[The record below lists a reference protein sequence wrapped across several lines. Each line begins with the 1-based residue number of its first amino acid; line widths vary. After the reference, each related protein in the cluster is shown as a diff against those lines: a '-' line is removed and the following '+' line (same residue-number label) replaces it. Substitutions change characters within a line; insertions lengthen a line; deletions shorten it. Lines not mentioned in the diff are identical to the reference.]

1 MNPTPLLLSALSLM
15 APVQEPVDDGW
26 SVRSPMRIRVDEILE
41 GRDEGETEQAIRQK
55 LLALGTDALPELIDL
70 LMGVEAPAP
79 GVAFA
84 DLVQQGGGHDEL
96 LLRTLESLPSESVVA
111 AVRDYTMTRLGDK
124 DFDDQLQ
131 SMVILGRVG
140 DVDALEPMFE
150 IIARAEPVHL
160 LRPTVQ
166 NKIEQP
172 LSQILLRDPRCL
184 RKLSAIIDDVQVEL
198 WPLLARAIGA
208 NMRHE
213 GIDLLEGMLGHGAKL
228 DGVVLE
234 QLSRLDPRDWRE
246 HGGRTADIL
255 RKYLHS
261 ADRRL
266 RKQAVTSL
274 GQLRYVDAFE
284 DIIVLLDDIDRSV
297 AQGAAHAVQSASGL
311 SWKFSSEEW
320 QTWFSGQQQWLQ
332 RIEAEVAPEVLDPEP
347 HRAIRA
353 LRTLSERPV
362 FRNRLSEIVAQATTH
377 PDEGVVLFA
386 CSSLSALDSPYALS
400 SLVELLAHDSDAVR
414 SAALES
420 LELITG
426 QELDPD
432 HSAWR
437 AWLES

>member
-1 MNPTPLLLSALSLM
+1 MNPNSLLLSAISLV
-15 APVQEPVDDGW
+15 APLQEPVDDGW

-41 GRDEGETEQAIRQK
+41 GREKGESEQAIRKK
-55 LLALGTDALPELIDL
+55 LVALGTDALPELIDL
-70 LMGVEAPAP
+70 VMGVDEPAP
-79 GVAFA
+79 GMAFA
-84 DLVQQGGGHDEL
+84 KLVAKEGGHDEL
-96 LLRTLESLPSESVVA
+96 LLSTLDSLPSESVVA
-111 AVRDYTMTRLGDK
+111 AVKSYTVTRLGDK

-131 SMVILGRVG
+131 GMVILGRVG
-140 DVDALEPMFE
+140 GVDALEPMFE
-150 IIARAEPVHL
+150 IIALADAVHL

-166 NKIEQP
+166 HKIEQP
-172 LSQILLRDPRCL
+172 LSQILARDAECL
-184 RKLSAIIDDVQVEL
+184 RKLSAMIEDVQIEL
-198 WPLLARAIGA
+198 WPILARAIGA

-213 GIDLLEGMLGHGAKL
+213 GIDLLEGMLGHDSKL
-228 DGVVLE
+228 DRIVLE
-234 QLSRLDPRDWRE
+234 QLSQLDPRDWRD
-246 HGGRTADIL
+246 HGVRTADIL

-274 GQLRYVDAFE
+274 GRLRYVDAFE

-320 QTWFSGQQQWLQ
+320 QAWFSGQRQWLQ

-414 SAALES
+414 GAALES
-420 LELITG
+420 LQLITG
-426 QELDPD
+426 QELEPD